1 MLSLGVFVFSH
12 VLFCKLAGSADR
24 RNVRGK
30 SDVRIAEGSN
40 ADLRHCIAGLRR
52 RSRCFFWRL
61 VTLRAV
67 LWVFANAVRRGQAQ
81 VEGAA
86 PGMRMRV
93 RLQPCPV
100 RLGDM
105 ILKLAKILAPVFGEY
120 DHVDLLGLTVPARDT
135 DIWDYASKNG
145 FTIITKDSDFLDMLE
160 LKGFPPKVILV
171 KTGNNSSKAL
181 ANLLTGSKSKIEDM
195 EHSESSLLE
204 IIRVA
209 ENNKMNPFGDAR

>member
-1 MLSLGVFVFSH
+1 
-12 VLFCKLAGSADR
+12 
-24 RNVRGK
+24 
-30 SDVRIAEGSN
+30 
-40 ADLRHCIAGLRR
+40 
-52 RSRCFFWRL
+52 
-61 VTLRAV
+61 
-67 LWVFANAVRRGQAQ
+67 